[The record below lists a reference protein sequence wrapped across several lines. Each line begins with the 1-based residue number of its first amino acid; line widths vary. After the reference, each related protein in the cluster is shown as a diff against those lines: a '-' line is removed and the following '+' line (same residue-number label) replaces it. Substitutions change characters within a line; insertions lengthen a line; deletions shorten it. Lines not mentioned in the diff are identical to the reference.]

1 MELILCSVFTLL
13 PDYLFRRYVQGK
25 RFGKEITFFTVWYE
39 LRYGIT
45 SCLMATIAL
54 ITVVFYF
61 HPAAVNVNFLF
72 RTVTILPETV
82 GRVDQVFVKLN
93 DEVKAGAPLFHLD
106 SSQQEAAVET
116 ARRKIAE
123 VDASIAVAQTQLA
136 GADGKIQQAQGDYQ
150 QAVDALATK
159 VELQKRNPDAV
170 AERELEALRN
180 SVDGAKGALAAAT
193 AGKETIQQQISSLLP
208 AQKASAE
215 AALKDAQVALDK
227 TTIYAGVAGT
237 IMQFALRPG
246 DVVAPFRPAGI
257 LVPEDAGHQAVVAS
271 FSQLTAQVMKVG
283 MVGEIAC
290 ASSPLNVIPVVVTG
304 VQDAIASGQFRP
316 TDQLIDV
323 SQLKTGTITVFMES
337 LYPGQ
342 VDHIPPGSTCEAIA
356 YTDNSKRLETEKL
369 STPTY
374 IFLHVVDTLALLH
387 AAILRIQ
394 ALLLPAQAL
403 VLNGH

>member
-45 SCLMATIAL
+45 SCVMATIAL

-72 RTVTILPETV
+72 RTVTILLETV
-82 GRVDQVFVKLN
+82 GRVSEVFVKLN
-93 DEVKAGAPLFHLD
+93 DEVKAGAPLFQLD
-106 SSQQEAAVET
+106 SSQQKAAVET
-116 ARRKIAE
+116 ARRKVVE
-123 VDASIAVAQTQLA
+123 VDASIAVAETQLA

-159 VELQKRNPDAV
+159 VELQKRNRDAV
-170 AERELEALRN
+170 AERELEVLRN

-193 AGKETIQQQISSLLP
+193 AGKETVQEQISSLLP

-215 AALKDAQVALDK
+215 AALQEAQVELDK

-237 IMQFALRPG
+237 VMQFALRTG
-246 DVVAPFRPAGI
+246 DLVAPFRPAGI
-257 LVPEDAGHQAVVAS
+257 LVPKDAGHRAVVAS

-290 ASSPLNVIPVVVTG
+290 ASSPLNVIPVVVTQ

-316 TDQLIDV
+316 TDQLIDM

-342 VDHIPPGSTCEAIA
+342 LDHIPAGSTCEAIA
-356 YTDNSKRLETEKL
+356 YTDNSKRLETGKL
-369 STPTY
+369 RTPTFV
-374 IFLHVVDTLALLH
+374 FLHVVDTLALLH

>member
-1 MELILCSVFTLL
+1 MELILCSMFTLL

-39 LRYGIT
+39 LRYGIV
-45 SCLMATIAL
+45 SCLMATVTL
-54 ITVVFYF
+54 ITVIFYF
-61 HPAAVNVNFLF
+61 HPEAVNVNFIF

-82 GRVDQVFVKLN
+82 GRVSQVFVKLN

-116 ARRKIAE
+116 ARRKVAE

-159 VELQKRNPDAV
+159 VELQKRNPDVV

-193 AGKETIQQQISSLLP
+193 AGKETVQEQISSLLP

-215 AALKDAQVALDK
+215 AALKDAQVELDK
-227 TTIYAGVAGT
+227 TTIHAEVDGT
-237 IMQFALRPG
+237 VMQFALRPG

-257 LVPEDAGHQAVVAS
+257 LVPKNAGETVVAS

-290 ASSPLNVIPVVVTG
+290 ASSPLNVIPVVVTQ
-304 VQDAIASGQFRP
+304 VQDAISGGQFRP
-316 TDQLIDV
+316 TDQLIDL

-337 LYPGQ
+337 LYPGGL
-342 VDHIPPGSTCEAIA
+342 DHIPLGSTCEAIA
-356 YTDNSKRLETEKL
+356 YTDNSERLEKEKL
-369 STPTY
+369 STPTFV
-374 IFLHVVDTLALLH
+374 FLHVVDTLALLH
-387 AAILRIQ
+387 AAILRVK
-394 ALLLPAQAL
+394 A
-403 VLNGH
+403 